1 MHSFFLISWRH
12 RFLCFLSHIAGDFK
26 PEVRNTIFSVFHN
39 TFLLFSFCLK
49 IPSLFEVHTIKLS
62 ILIMAFNLDLLAI
75 NSVSYWLKITK
86 ILFLIHLTCPCLLS
100 GKLYS
105 MSPSFWDQVDR
116 TCILPFSVVQRN
128 RHGELYLGSW
138 KWLSK
143 RWHLML
149 TLMDQSHSNEQA

>member
-1 MHSFFLISWRH
+1 M
-12 RFLCFLSHIAGDFK
+12 
-26 PEVRNTIFSVFHN
+26 
-39 TFLLFSFCLK
+39 
-49 IPSLFEVHTIKLS
+49 
-62 ILIMAFNLDLLAI
+62 
-75 NSVSYWLKITK
+75 K

-116 TCILPFSVVQRN
+116 TCILPFTVVQRN

-149 TLMDQSHSNEQA
+149 TLIDQSHSNEQAYLLGGISYQMTWKWKMETTSELHESLSFFTTYYVSLVCSPLWILGLLSLIPLNLSTWIMSLSHNFCPKTHWC